1 MQKLKENISHI
12 LEQAITVV
20 EFAIAVLLVILVTLG
35 FGYLSV
41 LLFSLFKTHVFL
53 SPQEIHSL
61 LDAAL
66 ILFLVIELF
75 RIALENQTVCAT

>member
-1 MQKLKENISHI
+1 MQKIKENLSHI

-20 EFAIAVLLVILVTLG
+20 EFAIALLLVILVTLG

-53 SPQEIHSL
+53 TPGNSFTARRGFDFVPCH
-61 LDAAL
+61 
-66 ILFLVIELF
+66 
-75 RIALENQTVCAT
+75 